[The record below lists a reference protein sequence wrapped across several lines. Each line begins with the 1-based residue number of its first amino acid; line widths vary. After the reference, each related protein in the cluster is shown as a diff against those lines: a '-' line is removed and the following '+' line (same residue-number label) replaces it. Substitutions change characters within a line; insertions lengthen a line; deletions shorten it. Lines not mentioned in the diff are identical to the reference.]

1 MKLSELST
9 ERATDVLC
17 EIAPYFI
24 NITTDEEL
32 VGELKAAVDFK
43 DAETM
48 SMAEKITVVTGKIS
62 KILPILLKKR
72 KTDLFG
78 ILGAL
83 NEKSVEEIAKQNIIK
98 TMSQIRD
105 ISKDKDLLDFF
116 KSCTGTEESE

>member
-17 EIAPYFI
+17 EIAPYFM

-32 VGELKAAVDFK
+32 VGELKSAIDFK
-43 DAETM
+43 EANT
-48 SMAEKITVVTGKIS
+48 MAEKITLTVGKIS

-83 NEKSVEEIAKQNIIK
+83 NDKSIEEIAKQNIIK
-98 TMSQIRD
+98 TMLQIKD
-105 ISKDKDLLDFF
+105 ISKDKELLDFF
-116 KSCTGTEESE
+116 KCCTGTEESE